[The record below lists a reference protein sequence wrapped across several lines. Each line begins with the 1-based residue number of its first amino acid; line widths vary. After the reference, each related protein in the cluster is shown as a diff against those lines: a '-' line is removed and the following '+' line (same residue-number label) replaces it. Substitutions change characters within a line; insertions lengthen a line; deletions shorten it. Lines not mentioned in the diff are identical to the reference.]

1 MTLDP
6 HPGRRTSLEGKRSHR
21 AAPLFIRNERVRASS
36 PTFRLTSLVLPSSL
50 VVGA

>member
-21 AAPLFIRNERVRASS
+21 AALFIRNERVQASS